1 MERIKIPMQMMMIR
15 TILSQ
20 LRINKIK
27 MTVKSVNKLKKET
40 SKKEM
45 MKTDKEWVTEKLH
58 VIEIEKT
65 TLDAE
70 KEWKQ
75 ILMEQVTLSR
85 NHLAL
90 SSES

>member
-45 MKTDKEWVTEKLH
+45 TKTDKE
-58 VIEIEKT
+58 
-65 TLDAE
+65 
-70 KEWKQ
+70 
-75 ILMEQVTLSR
+75 
-85 NHLAL
+85 
-90 SSES
+90 

>member
-15 TILSQ
+15 TTLSQ

-45 MKTDKEWVTEKLH
+45 MKTDKE
-58 VIEIEKT
+58 
-65 TLDAE
+65 
-70 KEWKQ
+70 
-75 ILMEQVTLSR
+75 
-85 NHLAL
+85 
-90 SSES
+90 